1 MFLAG
6 IQGGKREAG
15 CPPAQAWRNEDTK
28 FGFDFYTE
36 EIKMAIS
43 PLAGKPADQSLLI
56 NVPRLVTAYYTG
68 QPDPSIPA
76 QRVVFGTSGHRGS
89 ALDNAFNEAHILAI
103 TQAIC
108 LYRKQQSIDGPLY
121 IGIDTHALSEPA
133 FASALEVLAANGVD
147 VMVDANNGYT
157 PTPVIS
163 HAILNYNRGRERGLA
178 DGIVITPS
186 HNPPRYGGFKYNPPH
201 GGPADTEVTEW
212 IEQQANAFIADSLR
226 GVARVP
232 FERARS
238 ASTVHPYQ
246 YLDAYVNDLPSV
258 IDLEVIRESKVRL
271 GVDPLG
277 GASVAYWDAI
287 GERHGLNLE
296 VVNHV
301 IDPTFRFM
309 TVDWDGQIRM
319 DPSSVYAMARMVG
332 LKERFD
338 VAFASDTDADR
349 HGIVSRSHGLLD
361 PNHYLSVAISYLFAN
376 RPQWSQAVA
385 VGKTVVSSSMID
397 RVVKRLGRRLVEV
410 PVGFKWFVEGLIDG
424 SLGFGGEES
433 SGATFLRRDGTVWTT
448 DKDGLVPNLLA
459 AEITA
464 RTGKDPGEHYQQL
477 TAEFGTSYYTRID
490 APATP
495 EQKTRLEKLSPE
507 AVVTERLAGEPIRAK
522 LTCAPGDGAP
532 IGGLKVVSDNGWFAA
547 RPSGTENI
555 YKIYAESFKDQ
566 GHLDAIVEEAQEIVS
581 GALKSFDSMKVVGQ

>member
-1 MFLAG
+1 M
-6 IQGGKREAG
+6 
-15 CPPAQAWRNEDTK
+15 T
-28 FGFDFYTE
+28 
-36 EIKMAIS
+36 IS
-43 PLAGKPADQSLLI
+43 PFAGKPADPSLLI

-68 QPDPSIPA
+68 QPDPSVPA

-121 IGIDTHALSEPA
+121 IGMDTHALSEPA
-133 FASALEVLAANGVD
+133 FASALEVLAANSVE
-147 VMVDANNGYT
+147 VMIDADGGYT

-163 HAILNYNRGRERGLA
+163 HAILTYNRGRKRGLA

-186 HNPPRYGGFKYNPPH
+186 HNPPRFGGFKYDPPH
-201 GGPADTEVTEW
+201 GGPADTHVTEW
-212 IEQQANAFIADSLR
+212 IEQQANVFIADDLH

-238 ASTVHPYQ
+238 ASTVHHYQ
-246 YLDAYVNDLPSV
+246 YLDSYVSDLPAV
-258 IDLEVIRESKVRL
+258 IDLQAIRESKVRI

-287 GERHGLNLE
+287 GERYGLNLE

-301 IDPTFRFM
+301 VDPTFSFM

-338 VAFASDTDADR
+338 IAFASDTDADR

-361 PNHYLSVAISYLFAN
+361 PNHYLSVAILYLFTN
-376 RPQWSQAVA
+376 RPQWSQSVA

-397 RVVKRLGRRLVEV
+397 RVVKKLGRKLMEV

-433 SGATFLRRDGTVWTT
+433 SGATFLRRDRTVWTT

-464 RTGKDPGEHYQQL
+464 RAGKDPGEHYQEL
-477 TAEFGTSYYTRID
+477 TAEFGTAYYTRID
-490 APATP
+490 AAATP
-495 EQKTRLEKLSPE
+495 EQKALLEKLFPE
-507 AVVTERLAGEPIRAK
+507 AVATASLAGEPIRNK
-522 LTCAPGDGAP
+522 LTRAPGNGAP
-532 IGGLKVVSDNGWFAA
+532 IGGLKVVADNGWFAA

-555 YKIYAESFKDQ
+555 YKIYAESFKNEA
-566 GHLDAIVEEAQEIVS
+566 HLDAIVSEAREIVNK
-581 GALKSFDSMKVVGQ
+581 ALAGS

>member
-1 MFLAG
+1 MKMGL
-6 IQGGKREAG
+6 IIKREQ
-15 CPPAQAWRNEDTK
+15 PMP
-28 FGFDFYTE
+28 
-36 EIKMAIS
+36 IS

-108 LYRKQQSIDGPLY
+108 LYRKHQSIDGPLF
-121 IGIDTHALSEPA
+121 IGVDTHALSEPA

-147 VMVDANNGYT
+147 VMVDADNGYT

-163 HAILNYNRGRERGLA
+163 HAILNYNHGRERGLA

-186 HNPPRYGGFKYNPPH
+186 HNPPRFGGFKYDPPH
-201 GGPADTEVTEW
+201 GGPADTQVTEW
-212 IEQQANAFIADSLR
+212 IEQKANAFIAAGLR

-238 ASTVHPYQ
+238 ASTVRPYQ
-246 YLDAYVNDLPSV
+246 YLDSYVNDLRSV
-258 IDLEVIRESKVRL
+258 IDLEVIRESKVRI

-277 GASVAYWDAI
+277 GASVAYWNAI
-287 GERHGLNLE
+287 GDRHGLNLE

-319 DPSSVYAMARMVG
+319 DPSSVYAMASLVG

-349 HGIVSRSHGLLD
+349 HGIVSHSHGLLN
-361 PNHYLSVAISYLFAN
+361 PNQYLSVAISYLFAN
-376 RPQWSQAVA
+376 RQQWSQAVA
-385 VGKTVVSSSMID
+385 VGKTIVSSSMID
-397 RVVKRLGRRLVEV
+397 RVVKRLGRRLFEV

-464 RTGKDPGEHYQQL
+464 RTGKDPGEHYQEM
-477 TAEFGTSYYTRID
+477 TAEFGTPYYTRID

-495 EQKTRLEKLSPE
+495 EQKAKLAKLSPE
-507 AVVTERLAGEPIRAK
+507 AVATASLGGEPIRGK
-522 LTCAPGDGAP
+522 LTRAPGDGAP
-532 IGGLKVVSDNGWFAA
+532 IGGLKVVIDNGWFAA

-566 GHLDAIVEEAQEIVS
+566 GHLDAIVADAQEIVND
-581 GALKSFDSMKVVGQ
+581 ALKAVD